1 MKKLYT
7 FTIVILKATFEALR
21 FNTLEKEKGAVSK

>member
-7 FTIVILKATFEALR
+7 FTIVILKTTFDILKS
-21 FNTLEKEKGAVSK
+21 NTLKEEKATSL

>member
-7 FTIVILKATFEALR
+7 FTIVILKTTFETLR
-21 FNTLEKEKGAVSK
+21 FNTLEKEKATFL